1 MAQRVVAAGRPAP
14 RQLRTSM
21 LFVMLML
28 SRLAPVAATPDL
40 TVVTSTVEW
49 TGIRY
54 SGGNPQT
61 VESFS
66 TILQPTL
73 NLTDRDDV
81 TLNSATVV
89 ILNGQVGPG
98 RYRSPRHPV
107 EDRDTSA
114 CIWRHLAFALARPR
128 VILSCNALWT
138 LVS

>member
-1 MAQRVVAAGRPAP
+1 MVTDGQGG
-14 RQLRTSM
+14 TSD
-21 LFVMLML
+21 
-28 SRLAPVAATPDL
+28 AATLALTFVPENDAPDL

-54 SGGNPQT
+54 SSGNPPT

-66 TILQPTL
+66 EILQPTL

-81 TLNSATVV
+81 TLASATVV

-98 RYRSPRHPV
+98 GHRSPRHPV
-107 EDRDTSA
+107 EDRDASA